1 MWSKFANLTPALEK
15 PLAYLEQ
22 FDLSVDFT
30 LSEVFIWKTI
40 DNTLVMSEHDKK
52 EYDFLLN
59 LILHEVFVTG
69 TVDKIHLLVISENE
83 VELLSNVL
91 PWTLIAFAKQ
101 HVILLLGTVKLWA
114 IDLLTDFEIEI
125 ESEFEDL
132 QIKGCSEPFNFRKLV
147 SKGNIISNYIKSSR
161 FT

>member
-15 PLAYLEQ
+15 TLAYLEQ

-52 EYDFLLN
+52 EHDFLLN

-83 VELLSNVL
+83 VELLANVL
-91 PWTLIAFAKQ
+91 
-101 HVILLLGTVKLWA
+101 
-114 IDLLTDFEIEI
+114 IE
-125 ESEFEDL
+125 L
-132 QIKGCSEPFNFRKLV
+132 
-147 SKGNIISNYIKSSR
+147 
-161 FT
+161 